1 MIFLGKNTEKKH
13 ITFESPIEKEVTR
26 TDTNGADNS
35 INLNKSIL
43 IITIYW

>member
-26 TDTNGADNS
+26 TDTNGADNY
-35 INLNKSIL
+35 NKSIL
-43 IITIYW
+43 IITIY